1 MIQLHLRIR
10 VKDNAREAFLA
21 FLREAIPYYE
31 SPGGIRVRLLRD
43 RADPERYIEVI
54 EYDSQD
60 KFELDEHRIA
70 HDPQMRAFLDR
81 WRALLAGPPEVEV
94 LKHDGPR

>member
-31 SPGGIRVRLLRD
+31 
-43 RADPERYIEVI
+43 
-54 EYDSQD
+54 
-60 KFELDEHRIA
+60 
-70 HDPQMRAFLDR
+70 
-81 WRALLAGPPEVEV
+81 
-94 LKHDGPR
+94 